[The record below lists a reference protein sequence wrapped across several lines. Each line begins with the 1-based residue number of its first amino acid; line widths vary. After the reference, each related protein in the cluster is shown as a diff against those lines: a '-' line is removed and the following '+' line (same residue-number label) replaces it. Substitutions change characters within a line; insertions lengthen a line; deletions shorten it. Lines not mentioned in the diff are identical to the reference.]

1 MCVCHMGAEHPHT
14 LTRGWM
20 LKPQAVH
27 CPDQHMEG
35 LTAATVLNLRS
46 GSPISKL

>member
-1 MCVCHMGAEHPHT
+1 MCVSPSAEHPHT

-27 CPDQHMEG
+27 CPDQHVAG
-35 LTAATVLNLRS
+35 LTAAAAVS
-46 GSPISKL
+46 I